1 MPGPVHGSQEKD
13 QRMMSL
19 TEALDSAVARP
30 TGEKSDI
37 ENSSEKVLREFIRSG
52 EVALAEARYN
62 LFIRVRQS

>member
-1 MPGPVHGSQEKD
+1 
-13 QRMMSL
+13 MMSL